1 MDSVDVHVTVL
12 PRRMQ
17 SLRRLAYTATTAITT
32 TTTASLIR
40 AMSTTTADA
49 KTTTKWTPPTTL
61 DANTKPKLH
70 LYNTLTHSK
79 VPFVPVESDRIKWY
93 SCGPTVY
100 NSSHMGHARNY
111 VSIDINR
118 RILQDYFGYDITFI
132 QNVTDIDDKIII
144 KARQEHLY
152 EQYLAKHAKVDEEFK
167 KLVLESLQDYV
178 SKNLPEYTDGDITVG
193 FTKWVAG
200 QDVKQIGLTNAKF
213 PMHVK
218 AVMATLKALTEEAMS
233 YEEFTTAVKD
243 VVVAKLDKD
252 LGSTVTDP
260 AVFRKCSS
268 YWERQYDLD
277 MLKLNVLPPTIVTR
291 VSEYIPEIVSF
302 VEKIVERGYA
312 YATSDGSVY
321 FSTGQFD
328 NSEGHQYAKCQPW
341 SKGDMALLADGEGSL
356 TAGVVEGKRSAS
368 DFALWKA
375 SKAGEP
381 AWPSPWGEGRPGWH
395 IECSVMG
402 SDFVG
407 DKMDI
412 HSGGID
418 LAFPHHDN
426 EMAQSEAHFDCEQ
439 WVNYFLH
446 TGHLHI
452 EGQKMSK
459 SLKNFITID
468 EALEKYSSR
477 ELRLIFALVQWNN
490 PLDFKEALLNECR
503 SVESTLD
510 KFFNRVRAMKR
521 ENEERLSA
529 GEVVSKKFGVL
540 EKQLLK
546 DFEAS
551 KASVHAS
558 LCDNLATP
566 LAIRNMM
573 ELINAS
579 NVYMKESGSELKI
592 DLVVEVVKYL
602 TKMLR
607 VFGFEVR
614 EDMLGWKEGE
624 VANNSTGTGS
634 GNGNRED
641 MCMPFVSVLSK
652 FRDAVRADGIKQG
665 NKLLL
670 EKCDNVRDNELLPL
684 GVVLDD
690 RSDGQGA
697 LVKFVTDKERDEL
710 ITLQREKESAAAAK
724 LKKKAE
730 QAAAAAAKEKELLE
744 KGKLS
749 PTEMFK
755 TAEYNEWDSEGLPL
769 RKADGEEVSKSARK
783 KLVKQQ
789 QAQAKLHAAYLAS
802 L

>member
-12 PRRMQ
+12 PQRMQ

>member
-1 MDSVDVHVTVL
+1 
-12 PRRMQ
+12 
-17 SLRRLAYTATTAITT
+17 
-32 TTTASLIR
+32 
-40 AMSTTTADA
+40 MSTTTADA

-178 SKNLPEYTDGDITVG
+178 SKNLPEYTDGDITTG

-218 AVMATLKALTEEAMS
+218 AVTATLNALTEEAMS

-291 VSEYIPEIVSF
+291 VSEYIPEIVTF

>member
-1 MDSVDVHVTVL
+1 
-12 PRRMQ
+12 
-17 SLRRLAYTATTAITT
+17 
-32 TTTASLIR
+32 
-40 AMSTTTADA
+40 MSTTTADA

-152 EQYLAKHAKVDEEFK
+152 EQYLAKHAKVNEEFK

-178 SKNLPEYTDGDITVG
+178 SKNLPEYTNGDITVG

-218 AVMATLKALTEEAMS
+218 AVTATLNALTEEAMS

-277 MLKLNVLPPTIVTR
+277 MLKLKVLPPTIVTR
-291 VSEYIPEIVSF
+291 VSEYIPEIVTF

>member
-1 MDSVDVHVTVL
+1 
-12 PRRMQ
+12 MQ
-17 SLRRLAYTATTAITT
+17 SLRRLAYTATTATAT

-178 SKNLPEYTDGDITVG
+178 SKNLPEYTDGDITTG

-218 AVMATLKALTEEAMS
+218 AVMATLNALTEEAMS
-233 YEEFTTAVKD
+233 YEKFTTAVKD

-291 VSEYIPEIVSF
+291 VSEYIPEIVTF

>member
-1 MDSVDVHVTVL
+1 
-12 PRRMQ
+12 
-17 SLRRLAYTATTAITT
+17 
-32 TTTASLIR
+32 
-40 AMSTTTADA
+40 MSTTTADA

-152 EQYLAKHAKVDEEFK
+152 EQYLAKHVKVDEEYK

-178 SKNLPEYTDGDITVG
+178 SKNLPEYTNGDITVG

-218 AVMATLKALTEEAMS
+218 AVTATLNALTKEAMS
-233 YEEFTTAVKD
+233 YEEFTTAAKD

-670 EKCDNVRDNELLPL
+670 KKCDNVRDNELLPL

>member
-1 MDSVDVHVTVL
+1 
-12 PRRMQ
+12 MQ
-17 SLRRLAYTATTAITT
+17 SLRRLAYTATTATAT

-178 SKNLPEYTDGDITVG
+178 SKNLPEYTDGDITTG

-218 AVMATLKALTEEAMS
+218 AVMATLNALTEEAMS
-233 YEEFTTAVKD
+233 YEKFTTAVKD

-328 NSEGHQYAKCQPW
+328 NSKGHQYAKCQPW

>member
-1 MDSVDVHVTVL
+1 
-12 PRRMQ
+12 
-17 SLRRLAYTATTAITT
+17 
-32 TTTASLIR
+32 
-40 AMSTTTADA
+40 MSTTTADA

-152 EQYLAKHAKVDEEFK
+152 EQYLAKHAKVNEEFK

-178 SKNLPEYTDGDITVG
+178 SKNLPEYTNGDITVG

-218 AVMATLKALTEEAMS
+218 AVTATLNALTEEAMS

-291 VSEYIPEIVSF
+291 VSEYIPEIVTF

>member
-1 MDSVDVHVTVL
+1 
-12 PRRMQ
+12 
-17 SLRRLAYTATTAITT
+17 
-32 TTTASLIR
+32 
-40 AMSTTTADA
+40 MSTTTADA

-178 SKNLPEYTDGDITVG
+178 SKNLPEYTDGDITTG
-193 FTKWVAG
+193 FTKWVSG

-218 AVMATLKALTEEAMS
+218 AVMATLNALTEEAMS

-291 VSEYIPEIVSF
+291 VSEYIPEIVTF

-602 TKMLR
+602 TKMFR

>member
-1 MDSVDVHVTVL
+1 
-12 PRRMQ
+12 MQ
-17 SLRRLAYTATTAITT
+17 SLRRLAYTATTATT
-32 TTTASLIR
+32 TITTASLIR
-40 AMSTTTADA
+40 TMSTTTADA
-49 KTTTKWTPPTTL
+49 KTTTEWTPPTTV

-152 EQYLAKHAKVDEEFK
+152 EQYLAKHVKVDEEFK

-178 SKNLPEYTDGDITVG
+178 SKNLPEYTNGDITTG

-218 AVMATLKALTEEAMS
+218 AVMATLNALTEEAMS

-291 VSEYIPEIVSF
+291 VSEYIPEIVTF

-652 FRDAVRADGIKQG
+652 FRDVVRADGIKQG

-710 ITLQREKESAAAAK
+710 LTLQREKESAAAAK